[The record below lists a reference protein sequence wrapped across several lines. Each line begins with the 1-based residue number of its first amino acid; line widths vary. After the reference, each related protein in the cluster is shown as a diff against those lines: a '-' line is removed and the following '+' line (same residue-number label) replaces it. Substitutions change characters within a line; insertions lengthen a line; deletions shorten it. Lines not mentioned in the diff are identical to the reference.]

1 MRRLLLTLRV
11 AIFLVSPAGLPD
23 ISEAKD
29 PSFRLTSHDLSV
41 TIEPSSHRL
50 RVMDRMELRAI
61 GEQNRVAVRLNKH
74 LVVGWVSENGKLLS
88 FHPHELSATAPAR
101 ESLGPDARF
110 THEIVVEL
118 NRATKDGEKIVLD
131 FDYAGELND
140 PPSSVF
146 NTMSGK

>member
-61 GEQNRVAVRLNKH
+61 GEQKRVAVTLNKH
-74 LVVGWVSENGKLLS
+74 LLVAWVSQNGNLLS
-88 FHPHELSATAPAR
+88 FHPRELPATTSVPVG
-101 ESLGPDARF
+101 ESMRPGPRWRMRLSL
-110 THEIVVEL
+110 T
-118 NRATKDGEKIVLD
+118 
-131 FDYAGELND
+131 
-140 PPSSVF
+140 
-146 NTMSGK
+146 